1 VNDNSIWGCIL
12 LPEVRSKPTEWKKRI
27 ETFVNKEISEA
38 FAYFETIKT
47 VPKIDEFRD
56 KVLSIIKRDVEL
68 RHLETEAVEIERNA
82 KGKGKEYL
90 TWAKAV
96 ISSLKEDKDFLKEL
110 REWRE
115 KLVKKLRK

>member
-1 VNDNSIWGCIL
+1 VNDNSILGCIL

-27 ETFVNKEISEA
+27 ETFINKEISEA

-56 KVLSIIKRDVEL
+56 KVLSIIKRDEEL
-68 RHLETEAVEIERNA
+68 RHLETEAAEIERNA

-96 ISSLKEDKDFLKEL
+96 VSSLKEDKDFLKEL

-115 KLVKKLRK
+115 KLIKKLRK